1 MKRINF
7 EMFSRKL
14 TTAELARRTGLSKAL
29 ISNIINGH
37 AEPSFKKPSGML
49 IAEALG
55 WEGDPHDL
63 FAECEIEVKA

>member
-7 EMFSRKL
+7 EMFSQGVS
-14 TTAELARRTGLSKAL
+14 ASELARRTGMSKSM
-29 ISNIINGH
+29 ISNIINGL

-49 IAEALG
+49 IAEAIG

>member
-1 MKRINF
+1 MKRIDF
-7 EMFSRKL
+7 EMFSQGVS
-14 TTAELARRTGLSKAL
+14 ASELARRTGLSNQT
-29 ISNIINGH
+29 IYSIINGH